1 MGSPLLDPILVAA
14 FMPALLLRIAL
25 CAAPPGAG
33 LRGNAQQP
41 AQAAQKP
48 AEARPQALARR
59 LLPMK

>member
-1 MGSPLLDPILVAA
+1 
-14 FMPALLLRIAL
+14 MPALLLRIAL

-41 AQAAQKP
+41 ALAAQKP